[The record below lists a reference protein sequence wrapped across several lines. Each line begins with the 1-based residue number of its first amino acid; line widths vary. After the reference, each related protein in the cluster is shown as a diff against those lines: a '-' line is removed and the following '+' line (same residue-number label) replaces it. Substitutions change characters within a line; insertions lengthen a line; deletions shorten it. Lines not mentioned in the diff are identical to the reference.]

1 MRVLAVLFRLFSL
14 FGLLALCA
22 FLWLKFDTN
31 NKQQISFL
39 DEVVDDAYSILQ
51 SDSKAW
57 KDVSDK
63 KSAFNDVFDAN
74 EQIPE
79 GEENLLFNAV
89 DELRTAEDGI
99 FRNQSYRELLDSTS
113 KEYGPGS
120 LYWDAEAGAWKI
132 SDGYKLESPAGF
144 LNPFEDISKFPYR
157 DKKLEDGTVIKGVP
171 RHQRL
176 RTVIGMFYK
185 DRHDKQSEITK
196 LRSMIVERDEE
207 LRQYQN
213 MWARE
218 KQIKEETQDELADT
232 QIKLKG
238 VEADLDNEKKE
249 RQNEKEA
256 SEQQITV
263 LNTRVAE
270 MENEKQELL
279 KVHEAELDALLE
291 EHKVILAQ
299 KQEEIRKADADG
311 YKRGIDEMLAKQQ
324 GGEVADDEIS
334 EEVNPFLVKK
344 DSTPLP
350 DMNEMDSIAVANQK
364 QISEIGAPSTIAR
377 VDSKSGMLL
386 LPFGQERG
394 VLQGTVFTVWKDKRE
409 AARIRVQS
417 SRDGYLLAYILPR
430 FGEPQKLRPGDSIY
444 IIPEEE
450 QEL

>member
-1 MRVLAVLFRLFSL
+1 
-14 FGLLALCA
+14 
-22 FLWLKFDTN
+22 
-31 NKQQISFL
+31 
-39 DEVVDDAYSILQ
+39 
-51 SDSKAW
+51 
-57 KDVSDK
+57 
-63 KSAFNDVFDAN
+63 
-74 EQIPE
+74 
-79 GEENLLFNAV
+79 
-89 DELRTAEDGI
+89 
-99 FRNQSYRELLDSTS
+99 
-113 KEYGPGS
+113 
-120 LYWDAEAGAWKI
+120 
-132 SDGYKLESPAGF
+132 
-144 LNPFEDISKFPYR
+144 
-157 DKKLEDGTVIKGVP
+157 
-171 RHQRL
+171 
-176 RTVIGMFYK
+176 
-185 DRHDKQSEITK
+185 
-196 LRSMIVERDEE
+196 
-207 LRQYQN
+207 

-324 GGEVADDEIS
+324 GGEVADEDIS

-394 VLQGTVFTVWKDKRE
+394 VMQGTVFTVWKDKRE

-450 QEL
+450 QKL